1 MSNEINNQTTSY
13 LSFKLDEEVF
23 AINVSKV
30 LEIQEIRQIIKVPRT
45 PVYMRGVLN
54 LRGNVRPVI
63 DTRIKFG
70 MPPVQDT
77 VNTCILVLN
86 IDMDN
91 EVLVVGAL
99 VDAVQE
105 VIEIL
110 PNQISAP
117 PSIGNKYKSE
127 FIKGMGK
134 INDKFIMIL
143 DIDKVFSSDELV
155 VVKESIAEPSHN

>member
-30 LEIQEIRQIIKVPRT
+30 LEIQEIRQITKVPRT

-54 LRGNVRPVI
+54 LRGNVLPVV